1 MSGVRRL
8 FLAVLVSAF
17 AALPVNAQEP
27 VNSISISAHGGLIN
41 SPTDFDADRAVDYS
55 SGVRFGGGLALQL
68 YERLSIRGD
77 ASFTFGSGTDV
88 TGGINEDV
96 SLDRQFYGG
105 GVEILLATGGNA
117 EPYVYGGGGL
127 IVVDRVGEDPITS
140 YSFDV
145 TEFTGVVGAGVRYVF
160 TSNTFVFID
169 GTGWIYTNSILDEGQ
184 FDTSLSVGLGYRWG
198 GN

>member
-1 MSGVRRL
+1 MSGARRL
-8 FLAVLVSAF
+8 FLAVLVSAI
-17 AALPVNAQEP
+17 AALPVNAQEA

-41 SPTDFDADRAVDYS
+41 SPSDFDADRAVSYD
-55 SGVRFGGGLALQL
+55 SGVRFGGGLTLQL
-68 YERLSIRGD
+68 YERVSIRGE

-105 GVEILLATGGNA
+105 GVEILLATGRNA

-127 IVVDRVGEDPITS
+127 IVVDRLGETENS

-145 TEFTGVVGAGVRYVF
+145 TEFTGVIGAGVRYVF
-160 TSNTFVFID
+160 TSNTFVFVD
-169 GTGWIYTNSILDEGQ
+169 GTGWIYNNSILDEGQ